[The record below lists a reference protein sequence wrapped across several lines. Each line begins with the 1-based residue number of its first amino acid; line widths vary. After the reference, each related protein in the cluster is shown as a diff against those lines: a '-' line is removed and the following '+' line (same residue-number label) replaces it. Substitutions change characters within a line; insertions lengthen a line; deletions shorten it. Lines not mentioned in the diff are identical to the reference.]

1 MKPNR
6 KRSII
11 FSITMV
17 LYLAVVGYLLFANF
31 EKLSS
36 IPRIFLGIPT
46 DKIVHFLMFFPF
58 PILACLASGGY
69 RGERWQATFRT
80 VIAFLAGSAFAAATE
95 WIQTWLSYR
104 SGDPVDFGA
113 DALAIL
119 LSSAIVLIIVLAKH
133 RK

>member
-1 MKPNR
+1 MTR
-6 KRSII
+6 RQLLRARIL
-11 FSITMV
+11 FG
-17 LYLAVVGYLLFANF
+17 LYLAAVAVLCFGKFD
-31 EKLSS
+31 SS
-36 IPRIFLGIPT
+36 QDVPMDLWGIPT

-80 VIAFLAGSAFAAATE
+80 VIAFLAGCAFAAATE
-95 WIQTWLSYR
+95 WVQTWLSYR

-119 LSSAIVLIIVLAKH
+119 LSSIIVLFIVLAKH

>member
-1 MKPNR
+1 MTR
-6 KRSII
+6 RQLLWARIL
-11 FSITMV
+11 FG
-17 LYLAVVGYLLFANF
+17 LYLVAVAVLCFGKFDSAQDV
-31 EKLSS
+31 
-36 IPRIFLGIPT
+36 PRDLWGIPT

-58 PILACLASGGY
+58 PILACLASGCY

-80 VIAFLAGSAFAAATE
+80 VIAFLAGCAFAAATE
-95 WIQTWLSYR
+95 WVQTWLSYR

-113 DALAIL
+113 DALALL

>member
-1 MKPNR
+1 MTR
-6 KRSII
+6 RQLLWARIL
-11 FSITMV
+11 FG
-17 LYLAVVGYLLFANF
+17 LYLVAVAVLCFGKFDCAQDV
-31 EKLSS
+31 
-36 IPRIFLGIPT
+36 PRDLWGIPT

-80 VIAFLAGSAFAAATE
+80 VIAFLAGCAFAAATE
-95 WIQTWLSYR
+95 WVQTWLSYR

-113 DALAIL
+113 DALALL

>member
-1 MKPNR
+1 MTR
-6 KRSII
+6 RQLLQARIL
-11 FSITMV
+11 FG
-17 LYLAVVGYLLFANF
+17 LYLVAVALLCFGKF
-31 EKLSS
+31 DSS
-36 IPRIFLGIPT
+36 QDVPMDLWGIPT

-58 PILACLASGGY
+58 PFLACLAAGGY

-80 VIAFLAGSAFAAATE
+80 VIAFLAGCAFAAATE

-119 LSSAIVLIIVLAKH
+119 LGSVIVLFLVLAKH

>member
-1 MKPNR
+1 MTR
-6 KRSII
+6 RQLLWARIL
-11 FSITMV
+11 FG
-17 LYLAVVGYLLFANF
+17 LYLVAVAVLCFGKFDSTQDVPKDLW
-31 EKLSS
+31 
-36 IPRIFLGIPT
+36 GIPT

-80 VIAFLAGSAFAAATE
+80 VIAFLAGCAFAAATE
-95 WIQTWLSYR
+95 WVQTWLSYR

-119 LSSAIVLIIVLAKH
+119 LSSIIVLFIVLAKH

>member
-1 MKPNR
+1 MTR
-6 KRSII
+6 RQILRARI
-11 FSITMV
+11 LFG
-17 LYLAVVGYLLFANF
+17 LYLVAVAVLCFGKFDSAQDV
-31 EKLSS
+31 
-36 IPRIFLGIPT
+36 PRDLWGIPT

-58 PILACLASGGY
+58 PILACLAYGGY

-80 VIAFLAGSAFAAATE
+80 VIAFLAGCAFAAATE
-95 WIQTWLSYR
+95 WVQTWLSYR

-113 DALAIL
+113 DALALL

>member
-1 MKPNR
+1 MTR
-6 KRSII
+6 RQLLWARIL
-11 FSITMV
+11 FG
-17 LYLAVVGYLLFANF
+17 LYLVAVAVLCFGKF
-31 EKLSS
+31 
-36 IPRIFLGIPT
+36 
-46 DKIVHFLMFFPF
+46 V
-58 PILACLASGGY
+58 LACLASGGY

-80 VIAFLAGSAFAAATE
+80 VIAFLAGCAFAAATE
-95 WIQTWLSYR
+95 WVQTWLSYR

>member
-1 MKPNR
+1 MTR
-6 KRSII
+6 RQLLWARIL
-11 FSITMV
+11 FG
-17 LYLAVVGYLLFANF
+17 LYLVAVAVLCFGKFD
-31 EKLSS
+31 SS
-36 IPRIFLGIPT
+36 QDVPMDLWGIPT

-80 VIAFLAGSAFAAATE
+80 VIAFLAGCAFAAATE

-113 DALAIL
+113 DALALL
-119 LSSAIVLIIVLAKH
+119 LSSTIVLIIVLSKQ